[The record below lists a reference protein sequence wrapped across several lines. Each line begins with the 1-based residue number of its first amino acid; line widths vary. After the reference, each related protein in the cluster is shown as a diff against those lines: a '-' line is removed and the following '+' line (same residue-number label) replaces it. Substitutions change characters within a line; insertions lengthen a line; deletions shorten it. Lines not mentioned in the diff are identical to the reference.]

1 MGCGIPA
8 YKTEGSHS
16 ARLFQVQAPLELVL
30 SENLIEHDFD
40 VMAGMPVAV
49 VIESAGLLQHAMPVP
64 APIIKTNVPMKQ
76 TTAPGFTGRCELLFS
91 SVFLLSRLSF

>member
-1 MGCGIPA
+1 MGLWDSSVQNRGF
-8 YKTEGSHS
+8 TFSQT
-16 ARLFQVQAPLELVL
+16 FQVQAPLELVF

-91 SVFLLSRLSF
+91 SIFLLCRFSF